1 MGSLFFLWMFTNSY
15 YNSGHSRANLCNTIH
30 IRTRIFVFLNHII
43 TYQKMNRYFIGM
55 LLLSTIAL
63 FSGCEESQNEPEVN
77 KSTSIVDSF
86 RNVVMDLHNEEMGKM
101 GQMMQQERQLKELI
115 AEMDS
120 TAHPAAFEALNL
132 GIMTLDSGSFSM
144 KSWMRNWS
152 EPDTAASIE
161 DQMKGLE
168 FQQDFMEKTSVLMRK
183 GIEMADQLIEEHG
196 TNE

>member
-1 MGSLFFLWMFTNSY
+1 
-15 YNSGHSRANLCNTIH
+15 
-30 IRTRIFVFLNHII
+30 
-43 TYQKMNRYFIGM
+43 MNKYAIGI
-55 LLLSTIAL
+55 LLGTAIAM
-63 FSGCEESQNEPEVN
+63 FSGCQGDQNQSQEVD
-77 KSTSIVDSF
+77 KASVVDSF

-115 AEMDS
+115 SKIDS
-120 TAHPAAFEALNL
+120 AANPGVFDALNM

-152 EPDTAASIE
+152 EPDTLASIE

-168 FQQDFMEKTSVLMRK
+168 FQQEFMEKTSVLMRK
-183 GIEMADQLIEEHG
+183 GIEMAEILIEKHG

>member
-1 MGSLFFLWMFTNSY
+1 MLIVSTVTTFT
-15 YNSGHSRANLCNTIH
+15 
-30 IRTRIFVFLNHII
+30 
-43 TYQKMNRYFIGM
+43 
-55 LLLSTIAL
+55 
-63 FSGCEESQNEPEVN
+63 GCEKSQKESTEN
-77 KSTSIVDSF
+77 KAVSVVDSF

-115 AEMDS
+115 GGMDS
-120 TAHPAAFEALNL
+120 TTNPAAYQALNL

-152 EPDTAASIE
+152 EPDSTASIE

-168 FQQDFMEKTSVLMRK
+168 SQQDFMEETSILMRK
-183 GIEMADQLIEEHG
+183 GIDMADKLIKEYG

>member
-1 MGSLFFLWMFTNSY
+1 MNKY
-15 YNSGHSRANLCNTIH
+15 VIA
-30 IRTRIFVFLNHII
+30 IFIVG
-43 TYQKMNRYFIGM
+43 TA
-55 LLLSTIAL
+55 LLT
-63 FSGCEESQNEPEVN
+63 SGCKERETKEEATIIVSP
-77 KSTSIVDSF
+77 VDSF

-115 AEMDS
+115 AAIDS
-120 TAHPAAFEALNL
+120 MENPATHQALNL

-152 EPDTAASIE
+152 EPDSTASVE

-168 FQQDFMEKTSVLMRK
+168 SQQDFMETTSVLMRK
-183 GIEMADQLIEEHG
+183 GIKMADKLIEEYG